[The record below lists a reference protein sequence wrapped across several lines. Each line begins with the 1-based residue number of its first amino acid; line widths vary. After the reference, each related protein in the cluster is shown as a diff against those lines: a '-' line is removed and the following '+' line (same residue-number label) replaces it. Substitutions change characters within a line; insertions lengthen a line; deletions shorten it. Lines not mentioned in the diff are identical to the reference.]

1 MLNPVSKSTPRE
13 NRTIVVPFDQ
23 DKYPEMILNPDKF
36 RDALDYFIKLYPEL
50 FPPEIS
56 LGYRMKDIYHPKKLS
71 IPIRRIEVLKV
82 NYTVRPCFAMPYLT
96 GFVDDVEKAL
106 FLRKFDVPFWA
117 LSYVFGKDHMYW
129 YRLEQS
135 LGRNSIVGTTI
146 KDPELL
152 PEHLAADEKHTRI
165 KGEKA
170 YVATT
175 VGDQCILGA
184 SVAEDAGNES
194 LNKAYGVFKDEA
206 QLLDHDYGPKSV
218 NTDGW
223 KSTINAWKALF
234 PSVAI
239 ICCFLHVFLKIRD
252 RCSKKYKDLFL
263 QVADKFWNCYKAT
276 TKLSFS
282 QQVRRLNEWSIK
294 TGIPDVMLQPIKK
307 LQENLSDYAK
317 AYDLPGAHRTSN
329 MVDRL
334 MKRMDRH
341 LFTTCYFHGS
351 ISSAERNIRGWVLIH
366 NFAPSNPLTIK
377 KYDGLKSPAERLN
390 KFRYHDN
397 WLKNLLLSASL
408 GGYRYPPL
416 KPL

>member
-23 DKYPEMILNPDKF
+23 DKYPEMILKPDKF
-36 RDALDYFIKLYPEL
+36 RAAMGKFIEHNPEL

-56 LGYRMKDIYHPKKLS
+56 LGYLMKDIYHSKKLS
-71 IPIRRIEVLKV
+71 ILIRRIEVAEI

-146 KDPELL
+146 KAPEFL

-175 VGDQCILGA
+175 VGNQCILGA
-184 SVAEDAGNES
+184 SVAEDAGGKA
-194 LNKAYGVFKDEA
+194 LKKAYGIFKDEA
-206 QLLDHDYGPKSV
+206 QYLDHEYSPKSV

-223 KSTINAWKALF
+223 KATINAWKALF
-234 PSVAI
+234 PFIAI

-252 RCSKKYKDLFL
+252 RCSKKYKDLFP

-276 TKLSFS
+276 SKRSFS
-282 QQVRRLNEWSIK
+282 QQVRRLYEWSVK
-294 TGIPDVMLQPIKK
+294 TSIPDVMLHPIKK
-307 LQENLSDYAK
+307 LRENLSDYAK

-351 ISSAERNIRGWVLIH
+351 ISSAELNIRGWVLIH

-377 KYDGLKSPAERLN
+377 KHSGLKSPAERLN
-390 KFRYHDN
+390 KFCYHDN

-408 GGYRYPPL
+408 GGFRSPPL
-416 KPL
+416 KLL